1 MRFNP
6 TIMDN
11 QVPHRDPRRRAAPMQ
26 PEEKGRPT
34 ADFLRSFKEGPD
46 WGLGAPGREAAP
58 GDNQAAPGESEGE
71 RERHTNTTARNTPPH
86 KTKQVFGH
94 SYQKHS
100 DYWT

>member
-11 QVPHRDPRRRAAPMQ
+11 QVPHRDPRQHAAPMQ
-26 PEEKGRPT
+26 PEEKGESDCSLPQV
-34 ADFLRSFKEGPD
+34 LYGGLD
-46 WGLGAPGREAAP
+46 WECGAPGERLHL
-58 GDNQAAPGESEGE
+58 GTIRLHLGNQRESEKD
-71 RERHTNTTARNTPPH
+71 TNTTARNTPPH